1 MSNKKVI
8 TYRDA
13 VRQAM
18 TDEMIQDDTV
28 FLMGEDV
35 AVFGGAFG
43 TSVGMLKQFGEQRV
57 ISTPISEAA
66 IAGSAVGAALT
77 GMRPIVDIMFM
88 DFLTIAMDALINQAA
103 KTRYMFGGV
112 GQVPLTVRASGGAGT
127 GAAAQHSQSLESW
140 FCNIPGIKVVTPGT
154 VNDVYH
160 LLRAAIRDNNPT
172 IFMEVKAQY
181 GMKGEV
187 DFDDIGAQK
196 LGEAKCLVPGEDV
209 TIVTY
214 GSMVVRCL
222 EAAKELKER
231 GINAEVIDVRS
242 LVPLDMNTILESV
255 KKTSRVVLV
264 NEAHKTN
271 GFIGEISAR
280 ISESDAINYLDAPIK
295 RVAAYDVPIPYSK
308 ELEAY
313 VIPDVKRIKEAV
325 MEVVHN
331 E

>member
-8 TYRDA
+8 TYREA

-18 TDEMIQDDTV
+18 TDEMINDDKV

-35 AVFGGAFG
+35 AVYGGAFG
-43 TSVGMLKQFGEQRV
+43 TSVGMFQQFGKQRV

-88 DFLTIAMDALINQAA
+88 DFLTIAMDALVNQAA

-112 GQVPLTVRASGGAGT
+112 GEVPLTIRASGGAGT

-140 FCNIPGIKVVTPGT
+140 FTYIPGIKVVAPGT

-160 LLRAAIRDNNPT
+160 LLRASIRDNNPVL
-172 IFMEVKAQY
+172 FMEVKAQY
-181 GMKGEV
+181 GLKGEV
-187 DFDDIGAQK
+187 DFDDLDARQ
-196 LGEAKCLVPGEDV
+196 LGKARVLVEGEDV

-214 GSMVVRCL
+214 GSMVERCL
-222 EAAKELKER
+222 QAAEELKEQ
-231 GINAEVIDVRS
+231 GINAEVVDVRC
-242 LVPLDMNTILESV
+242 LKPLDLETIVESI

-264 NEAHKTN
+264 NEAHKTS
-271 GFIGEISAR
+271 GFIGEISAC
-280 ISESDAINYLDAPIK
+280 ISESEALFYLDAPIK
-295 RVAAYDVPIPYSK
+295 RVAAFDVPIPYSK
-308 ELEAY
+308 ELEFY
-313 VIPDVKRIKEAV
+313 VIPDIKRIKEGV
-325 MEVVHN
+325 REVVVD

>member
-18 TDEMIQDDTV
+18 TDEMIQDDKV

-35 AVFGGAFG
+35 AVYGGAFG
-43 TSVGMLKQFGEQRV
+43 TSVGMIKQFGAQRV

-66 IAGSAVGAALT
+66 ISGSAVGAALT

-88 DFLTIAMDALINQAA
+88 DFLTIAMDSLINQAA

-112 GQVPLTVRASGGAGT
+112 GQVPLTIRASGGAGT
-127 GAAAQHSQSLESW
+127 GAAAQHSQSLETW
-140 FCNIPGIKVVTPGT
+140 FTYIPGIKVVTPGT

-160 LLRAAIRDNNPT
+160 LLRAAIRDNNPVL
-172 IFMEVKAQY
+172 FMEVKAQY

-187 DFDDIGAQK
+187 DFDDVEASQ
-196 LGEAKCLVPGEDV
+196 LGKAKVLVEGEDV

-222 EAAKELKER
+222 DAAKELKEQ
-231 GINAEVIDVRS
+231 GIHAEVVDVRC
-242 LVPLDMNTILESV
+242 LKPLDLDTIIASI

-264 NEAHKTN
+264 NEGHKTS
-271 GFIGEISAR
+271 GFIGEISAC
-280 ISESDAINYLDAPIK
+280 ISESDAIFYLDAPIK
-295 RVAAYDVPIPYSK
+295 RVAAFDVPIPYSK
-308 ELEAY
+308 ELEFY

-325 MEVVHN
+325 REVVVD